1 MIRLMFSLLHM
12 LGGLVFKLLI
22 LIVLTNLVYDYL
34 HGHPFDWN
42 ALLSLD
48 ALPDKFIWNVETVV
62 PLVRDWAYEVKEIGE
77 PIVRHTIAVLKGF
90 MTVIRE
96 AGA

>member
-12 LGGLVFKLLI
+12 LGGLVVKLLI
-22 LIVLTNLVYDYL
+22 LIVLTNRIYDYL

-62 PLVRDWAYEVKEIGE
+62 PLVRDWAHEVREIGE
-77 PIVRHTIAVLKGF
+77 PIVRNTVAVLKGI
-90 MTVIRE
+90 MATIRA

>member
-12 LGGLVFKLLI
+12 LGGLVVKLLI
-22 LIVLTNLVYDYL
+22 LIVLTNLIYDYL

-48 ALPDKFIWNVETVV
+48 ALPDKFIWNVDTVV
-62 PLVRDWAYEVKEIGE
+62 PLVRDWAHEVREIGE
-77 PIVRHTIAVLKGF
+77 PIVRNTVAVLKGI
-90 MTVIRE
+90 MATIRA